1 VEDIRSNDGGTTGDS
16 LIWGNDGGQPDL
28 RGFPRLQISE
38 NWSLCSLAG
47 ERAYC
52 IAVRPFLTD
61 IGWTEELT
69 TILPST
75 LRLFGVVV
83 TSSVFFNI
91 KSLLN
96 YPNYSERDNPMTN
109 RLQIRDV

>member
-1 VEDIRSNDGGTTGDS
+1 VTAYLWDS
-16 LIWGNDGGQPDL
+16 LICA
-28 RGFPRLQISE
+28 GFPRLQISE

-61 IGWTEELT
+61 IEWTEELT

-83 TSSVFFNI
+83 ISSLQYQITSELLRIIPSVTI
-91 KSLLN
+91 
-96 YPNYSERDNPMTN
+96 
-109 RLQIRDV
+109 Q